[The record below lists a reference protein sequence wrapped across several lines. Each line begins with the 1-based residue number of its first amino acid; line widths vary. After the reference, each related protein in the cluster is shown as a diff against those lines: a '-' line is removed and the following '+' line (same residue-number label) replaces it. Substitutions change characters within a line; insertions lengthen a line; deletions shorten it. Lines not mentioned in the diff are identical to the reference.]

1 MYSSKSNGIE
11 GSWSFI
17 FLHRLVDTR
26 PICITILLAKLN
38 DSLIYLLSPHTSMS
52 VWLLIMRSAI
62 MKKLYSVQ
70 TTVVFVMTLFS
81 FLSELSM
88 KLLLFFVFFKL
99 SFLSIDQNI
108 IQTHASISLHWKHS
122 NFELIFLNRMP
133 VTRTCIAYL
142 KKRQLIIALTNYNNL
157 LNLSLSKNKF

>member
-88 KLLLFFVFFKL
+88 KLLLFFVFFKFFGHATYHVG
-99 SFLSIDQNI
+99 SWFPDQGLNPCLLYWK
-108 IQTHASISLHWKHS
+108 QSLTQP
-122 NFELIFLNRMP
+122 LDCQR
-133 VTRTCIAYL
+133 
-142 KKRQLIIALTNYNNL
+142 
-157 LNLSLSKNKF
+157 SLSTLCFS